1 MNRFSPLFLDANVP
15 TYAVGREHP
24 LKEPCKEIV
33 GLAAR
38 YPHAFF
44 TNAEVLQEMMHRYL
58 SSGRFATG
66 KQAIADFS
74 VVMRGS
80 VEAVTAADMER
91 ALELADQYA
100 TRPGSG
106 LAARDVLHAAVMLR
120 AGSRKI
126 VSADRH
132 FDELTPEG
140 IERLDPG
147 EVAEWRAELS
157 ASG

>member
-1 MNRFSPLFLDANVP
+1 MSRLFLDANVP
-15 TYAVGREHP
+15 TYAVGRDHP

-33 GLAAR
+33 SLAAR

-58 SSGRFATG
+58 SSGRFADG
-66 KQAIADFS
+66 KQAVLDFS

-80 VEAVTAADMER
+80 IEAVTAADMER
-91 ALELADQYA
+91 ALELADRYA

-120 AGSRKI
+120 TGSKKI
-126 VSADRH
+126 VSADRD

-140 IERLDPG
+140 IERLDPA
-147 EVAEWRAELS
+147 EVADWRSELG
-157 ASG
+157 APG